1 MTMPERRRFRRRNRP
16 LDDLPDEDIAPV
28 EPLETRAERLARQ
41 EAEASAVQ
49 AARRAEAAR
58 LQQQVEEEAR
68 RQQEAKRRRAEARQ
82 AEAAARMAEVT
93 RQAGA
98 EHRVETGRFSSEPAH
113 AEARRGQTA
122 PRPAAP
128 AVARP
133 TAQSPMPLQQ
143 RGWDD
148 LADFSVDARH
158 LERNRIVTAARQDP
172 AHAAFDIL
180 RTKLLQGLANHGWKR
195 VAITS
200 PTKDCGKTFT
210 AANLAIS
217 LSRHQNCRTLLLD
230 CDLRRPTLHKVMGF
244 RDPGSMGDMLRGLL
258 PPERHLVRMGENAI
272 HAGHNIAFG
281 FNGAVEPYA
290 SELLQTPRTA
300 ETLRQM
306 ETMLQPDVVLFDLP
320 PALYFDDVMAF
331 RPLFDGVL
339 LVIGGGITTDKE
351 VREVERLLG
360 ENTPLLGMVL
370 NKAEGT
376 SLDKYTY

>member
-28 EPLETRAERLARQ
+28 EPLETRAEGLARR

-68 RQQEAKRRRAEARQ
+68 RQQEAERRRAEARQ

-98 EHRVETGRFSSEPAH
+98 GHRVETGRVSSEPAH
-113 AEARRGQTA
+113 AKARRAQTA
-122 PRPAAP
+122 PRPTAP

-133 TAQSPMPLQQ
+133 TAQSPAPLQQ

-158 LERNRIVTAARQDP
+158 LEHNRIVTAARQDP

-180 RTKLLQGLANHGWKR
+180 RTKLLQGLADHGWKR

-200 PTKDCGKTFT
+200 PTKNCGKTFT

-272 HAGHNIAFG
+272 HAAHNIAFG

-300 ETLRQM
+300 ETLRQV
-306 ETMLQPDVVLFDLP
+306 ETLLRPDVVLFDLP

>member
-1 MTMPERRRFRRRNRP
+1 MTERRRFRRRNRP
-16 LDDLPDEDIAPV
+16 LDDLPDENISPV
-28 EPLETRAERLARQ
+28 EPLGTRAERLARR
-41 EAEASAVQ
+41 ETKTSAVQ
-49 AARRAEAAR
+49 AARRAEA
-58 LQQQVEEEAR
+58 
-68 RQQEAKRRRAEARQ
+68 RQ
-82 AEAAARMAEVT
+82 AEAAGRMAQAT
-93 RQAGA
+93 RQTGA
-98 EHRVETGRFSSEPAH
+98 EHRVETGRVSTEPAR

-128 AVARP
+128 AVATR
-133 TAQSPMPLQQ
+133 TAQSPTPLQQ
-143 RGWDD
+143 RGWHD
-148 LADFSVDARH
+148 LAEVSVDARH

-180 RTKLLQGLANHGWKR
+180 RTKLLQGLADHGWKR

-210 AANLAIS
+210 AANLAVS

-230 CDLRRPTLHKVMGF
+230 CDLRRPTLHKIMGF

-300 ETLRQM
+300 ETLRQV

-339 LVIGGGITTDKE
+339 LVIGGGLTTDKE

-360 ENTPLLGMVL
+360 KNTPLLGMVL